1 LLVWKEN
8 NKSGL
13 GGKMQLFNR
22 RLFVLESGKYYTRG
36 LLIKLVRKQ
45 AKILK
50 TFTKSYIDDEFF
62 GEKQIDA
69 IKQTVDIIK
78 PDIEDFVIY
87 NYPYQEMI
95 FSTVEMPK
103 LSDEQLRNAVKFKI
117 SEDFHIPPTKLIVDI
132 TRPVNYIK
140 TPKGT
145 SKIPIFA
152 TKQEFMDKLISFYR
166 GVAGAPEPDIVMPDH
181 LKYLE
186 MFDEQSLKD
195 DIPGQSKLTFL
206 ICQDLNYSVLFTFLA
221 NKIIDITEISISL
234 SQVIEECRRKDIT
247 PQKVVSAIL
256 KGSEI
261 GSLEYTESIQ
271 EIFSNYYGKYT
282 FEAEKAIRGTINHLN
297 IENPLTRI
305 ESVIVGSINSR
316 LTLDLTYQIRE
327 EGILQGANVIQMPL
341 KKDYPDDAEDFRT
354 IMGLAYRG
362 VRELGKYKF
371 IQKEKA
377 KA

>member
-1 LLVWKEN
+1 
-8 NKSGL
+8 
-13 GGKMQLFNR
+13 MQLFNR
-22 RLFVLESGKYYTRG
+22 RLFVLESGKYNTRG
-36 LLIKLVRKQ
+36 LLIKLARKQ
-45 AKILK
+45 ARIIK
-50 TFTKSYIDDEFF
+50 TFTKSYIEDDFF
-62 GEKQIDA
+62 GEKQIEA
-69 IKQTVDIIK
+69 IKQTVDMIK

-95 FSTVEMPK
+95 FSTAEMPK
-103 LSDEQLRNAVKFKI
+103 LTDEQLRNAVKFKI
-117 SEDFHIPPTKLIVDI
+117 SEDFHIPPTKLIIDI

-152 TKQEFMDKLISFYR
+152 TKQEFMDKVISFYK

-186 MFDEQSLKD
+186 LFDEQTLKEE
-195 DIPGQSKLTFL
+195 IPGQSKLTFL
-206 ICQDLNYSVLFTFLA
+206 ICQDLNYSVLFTFMA
-221 NKIIDITEISISL
+221 NKIIDITEISVSL
-234 SQVIEECRRKDIT
+234 SKVIDECRKRNIPAQT
-247 PQKVVSAIL
+247 VLSAII

-271 EIFSNYYGKYT
+271 EIFSEYYGKYT

-316 LTLDLTYQIRE
+316 LTLDLAYHIRD
-327 EGILQGANVIQMPL
+327 EGILRGANVIQMPL
-341 KKDYPDDAEDFRT
+341 KKDYPDDAEDIRT

-371 IQKEKA
+371 VQKEKA

>member
-1 LLVWKEN
+1 
-8 NKSGL
+8 
-13 GGKMQLFNR
+13 MQLFNR

-50 TFTKSYIDDEFF
+50 TFTKSYIEDEFF

-69 IKQTVDIIK
+69 IKQTVEVIK

-95 FSTVEMPK
+95 FSTAEMPI
-103 LSDEQLRNAVKFKI
+103 LSYEQLRNAVKFMI
-117 SEDFHIPPTKLIVDI
+117 SEDFHVPPSKLIVDI
-132 TRPVNYIK
+132 TRPSNYIK
-140 TPKGT
+140 TDKGT

-152 TKQEFMDKLISFYR
+152 TKQEFMDKIISFYK
-166 GVAGAPEPDIVMPDH
+166 GLAGAPEPDIVMPDQ

-186 MFDEQSLKD
+186 LFEEQFLKSE
-195 DIPGQSKLTFL
+195 IPGQSKLTYM
-206 ICQDLNYSVLFTFLA
+206 ICQDMNYSVLFTFMA
-221 NKIIDITEISISL
+221 NKIIDISEISISL
-234 SQVIEECRRKDIT
+234 EDVINECRQKDIQ
-247 PQKVVSAIL
+247 PQKVLNAIL

-271 EIFSNYYGKYT
+271 EIFSNYYERYT

-297 IENPLTRI
+297 IDNALTRI
-305 ESVIVGSINSR
+305 EAVVVGSINSR
-316 LTLDLTYQIRE
+316 LSLDLAYQIRE
-327 EGILQGANVIQMPL
+327 EGILRGANVIQMPL
-341 KKDYPDDAEDFRT
+341 KKDYPADAEDMRT

-371 IQKEKA
+371 IQKEKI
-377 KA
+377 KT

>member
-1 LLVWKEN
+1 
-8 NKSGL
+8 
-13 GGKMQLFNR
+13 MQIFNR

-36 LLIKLVRKQ
+36 LLIKLARKQ

-50 TFTKSYIDDEFF
+50 TFSKSYIEDEFF
-62 GEKQIDA
+62 GDKQIEA
-69 IKQTVDIIK
+69 IKQTVEVIK

-95 FSTVEMPK
+95 FSTAELPK

-117 SEDFHIPPTKLIVDI
+117 SEDFHVPPSKLIVDI
-132 TRPVNYIK
+132 TRPQNYIK
-140 TPKGT
+140 TAKGT
-145 SKIPIFA
+145 TKIPIFA
-152 TKQEFMDKLISFYR
+152 TKQEFMDKIMSFYK
-166 GVAGAPEPDIVMPDH
+166 GLAEAPEPDIVMPDQ

-186 MFDEQSLKD
+186 LFDEHSLKEE
-195 DIPGQSKLTFL
+195 IPGQSKLTFL

-221 NKIIDITEISISL
+221 NKVIDITEISLSL
-234 SQVIEECRRKDIT
+234 ENVINECRKREINS
-247 PQKVVSAIL
+247 QKVLSAIL

-271 EIFSNYYGKYT
+271 QIFSDYYGKYT

-297 IENPLTRI
+297 IDNALTRI
-305 ESVIVGSINSR
+305 EAVVVGSINSR
-316 LTLDLTYQIRE
+316 LTLDLTYHIKD
-327 EGILQGANVIQMPL
+327 EGILRGANVVQMPL
-341 KKDYPDDAEDFRT
+341 KKDYPEDAEEIRT

-371 IQKEKA
+371 IQKEKV

>member
-1 LLVWKEN
+1 
-8 NKSGL
+8 
-13 GGKMQLFNR
+13 
-22 RLFVLESGKYYTRG
+22 
-36 LLIKLVRKQ
+36 
-45 AKILK
+45 
-50 TFTKSYIDDEFF
+50 
-62 GEKQIDA
+62 
-69 IKQTVDIIK
+69 
-78 PDIEDFVIY
+78 
-87 NYPYQEMI
+87 
-95 FSTVEMPK
+95 
-103 LSDEQLRNAVKFKI
+103 
-117 SEDFHIPPTKLIVDI
+117 
-132 TRPVNYIK
+132 
-140 TPKGT
+140 
-145 SKIPIFA
+145 
-152 TKQEFMDKLISFYR
+152 
-166 GVAGAPEPDIVMPDH
+166 
-181 LKYLE
+181 
-186 MFDEQSLKD
+186 
-195 DIPGQSKLTFL
+195 
-206 ICQDLNYSVLFTFLA
+206 LNYSVLFTFLA